1 MNKAISVRHN
11 KDYTSVL
18 INKLNRKNML
28 IANATAIKVSREE
41 HREAVVI
48 KPTKKALMEY
58 RETSHEQELMEN
70 TPIGHSFTLLGVA
83 FTVVDRPDP
92 SEGRGEVTLKYKQPY
107 KPAYYTSNKQWKIDC
122 VFGMFYF
129 QSLIENVYKVIT
141 NGDLMYFQQPKKPL
155 I

>member
-70 TPIGHSFTLLGVA
+70 TPIGHSFTLLGLLLLLLTAPILV
-83 FTVVDRPDP
+83 
-92 SEGRGEVTLKYKQPY
+92 RGAVKSHSN
-107 KPAYYTSNKQWKIDC
+107 TSNHTNQLLQISNGKLTVC
-122 VFGMFYF
+122 LVCSTFNRLLNMF
-129 QSLIENVYKVIT
+129 IK
-141 NGDLMYFQQPKKPL
+141 
-155 I
+155 